1 MIKET
6 EEERRK
12 RLEKKK
18 ADFLRELEEEP
29 PFDRQVYEAEMKALE
44 GTMWETA
51 LMDPDGNICVKTW
64 DIGAGGTRGDGGYVL
79 RPDDDQYQECK
90 AHYGLQKPGDSYGVV
105 KKVINGEWVIQG
117 PIE

>member
-1 MIKET
+1 MTEEI

-12 RLEKKK
+12 RLEKRK

-51 LMDPDGNICVKTW
+51 LMTPTGAIEVKTW
-64 DIGAGGTRGDGGYVL
+64 DIGPGGTRGDGGFTV
-79 RPDDDQYQECK
+79 RPSDEDYDECK
-90 AHYGLQKPGDSYGVV
+90 KLYGLQKPGDSYGVV